1 MVRVISGTA
10 GGMKLK
16 TIDSDSTKPTLD
28 RVKEAMFSMVYRW
41 FPCESALD
49 VFSGNGSLGIEALS
63 RGAGHAVLNDKSK
76 ACCSVIKENVS
87 HTGFAGKA
95 DVYNKDFSELISVLK
110 RDGRY
115 FDLVLLDPPY
125 NKGFIG
131 DTLMLLDKAGICGIP
146 DDDGNRG
153 GCIVV
158 AEHSAGEDIKDSYGR
173 FDRIKCKK
181 YGTVS
186 VSVFEYCQDKE

>member
-1 MVRVISGTA
+1 LIRVISGSV

-28 RVKEAMFSMVYRW
+28 RVKEAMFSMIYRW
-41 FPCESALD
+41 FPCESVLD
-49 VFSGNGSLGIEALS
+49 AFSGNGSLGIEALS
-63 RGAGHAVLNDKSK
+63 RGAGYAVMNDKSK

-87 HTGFAGKA
+87 RTGFSEK
-95 DVYNKDFSELISVLK
+95 VTVCNKDFSELISVMK

-125 NKGFIG
+125 GMGFIG
-131 DTLMLLDKAGICGIP
+131 ETLRLLEKADICGIP
-146 DDDGNRG
+146 GEDGSRG
-153 GCIVV
+153 DCVVV
-158 AEHSAGEDIKDSYGR
+158 AEHSSSDDIKDCYGR
-173 FDRIKCKK
+173 FERIKCKK

-186 VSVFEYCQDKE
+186 VSVFILKQDKG